1 MDFQF
6 LLPTFILDTQQRE
19 KRAAEE
25 AEADEEE
32 EEEEEAEEEKDRL
45 VKLFS
50 EADEST
56 NAKLTRGPRFQ
67 RPATRFLW
75 PCIGVSR
82 RLSVRINQKSLF
94 QRLHCPF
101 HRTNCAIPSLAAF

>member
-1 MDFQF
+1 MDFPF
-6 LLPTFILDTQQRE
+6 CSGPTYSKDQKT
-19 KRAAEE
+19 AA
-25 AEADEEE
+25 
-32 EEEEEAEEEKDRL
+32 EEEAEEEKDRL

-56 NAKLTRGPRFQ
+56 NAKLTRGPRF
-67 RPATRFLW
+67 RAASHEVFFW

-82 RLSVRINQKSLF
+82 RLSVTINQIRLF